1 MNRRNLLTAAAAS
14 VMLPG
19 AAVSEVRTPDIGVDA
34 DLIAACNEYLRVQ
47 WKFEA
52 YCDAQPGDIGHG
64 DPGLAILDPIDDLRD
79 KIATT
84 VATTAEGHYARLRC
98 IAFHFLPNHPSCQD
112 DPDGATGG
120 PVPSGQSSRCGAGCV
135 GSGGMSTRRDFFAFT
150 AGAVVAKTVLPIAA
164 RAEGMV
170 MTTNTSSPDAEL
182 IAVCAEFDACE
193 QQTCIIHGTG
203 PDCVVDDNEA
213 NAVSAPIFAR
223 MHVLLDR
230 MDELRATTPAGIQAR
245 AHSLALHGGDF
256 GYSFDY
262 PDTMVGRLLVYL
274 MRDSAALGGS
284 PASTVAS
291 PDADL
296 MEACAAFDELER
308 AYIAAGGNWDAGSP
322 EELASDAERER
333 LSEAQE
339 PLVDRICE
347 LCAVTREGHVARA
360 RSLAL
365 WDAEL
370 LKPATGDIGT
380 VPHNRRSFGICLA
393 GSAGA

>member
-1 MNRRNLLTAAAAS
+1 MNRRNLLTTALGSVALPSAVTAAGIS
-14 VMLPG
+14 LTG
-19 AAVSEVRTPDIGVDA
+19 TPPAHPDA
-34 DLIAACNEYLRVQ
+34 D
-47 WKFEA
+47 
-52 YCDAQPGDIGHG
+52 
-64 DPGLAILDPIDDLRD
+64 
-79 KIATT
+79 
-84 VATTAEGHYARLRC
+84 
-98 IAFHFLPNHPSCQD
+98 
-112 DPDGATGG
+112 
-120 PVPSGQSSRCGAGCV
+120 
-135 GSGGMSTRRDFFAFT
+135 
-150 AGAVVAKTVLPIAA
+150 
-164 RAEGMV
+164 
-170 MTTNTSSPDAEL
+170 L
-182 IAVCAEFDACE
+182 IAVCAEFDAHE
-193 QQTCIIHGTG
+193 RQTMIIHGDG
-203 PDCVVDDNEA
+203 PDCIVDDTEA
-213 NAVSAPIFAR
+213 SVVSAPIFAR

-339 PLVDRICE
+339 PLVDRICD
-347 LCAVTREGHVARA
+347 LHAVTREGMAARA
-360 RSLAL
+360 RTLAL

-370 LKPATGDIGT
+370 MKPDRVFIEDRLIQAIVRDL
-380 VPHNRRSFGICLA
+380 LA
-393 GSAGA
+393 GSSAA